1 MNSAIL
7 KIVAL
12 LVLNSE
18 VSVHDQRVIVI
29 ENVRSVMQQTK
40 HIKEARITFQKTTHR
55 SLKRK
60 LKRHKCTCGVGF
72 CPEFLKKNTLTLVV
86 DKPVAFF
93 GDKSDPFPVAN
104 WNWKCKRPEIDVSL
118 DRVSSDLLREEIEL
132 FLKECGR

>member
-18 VSVHDQRVIVI
+18 VSVHDQRIIVI

-40 HIKEARITFQKTTHR
+40 YIKEARITFKKTTNK

-60 LKRHKCTCGVGF
+60 LKRHKCTCGIGF
-72 CPEFLKKNTLTLVV
+72 CLELLKKNSLTLVV

-93 GDKSDPFPVAN
+93 GDENAPFPVAN
-104 WNWKCKRPEIDVSL
+104 WNYSCKRPEIDVFL
-118 DRVSSDLLREEIEL
+118 DRLSSDLLREEITL
-132 FLKECGR
+132 FLDRCGR